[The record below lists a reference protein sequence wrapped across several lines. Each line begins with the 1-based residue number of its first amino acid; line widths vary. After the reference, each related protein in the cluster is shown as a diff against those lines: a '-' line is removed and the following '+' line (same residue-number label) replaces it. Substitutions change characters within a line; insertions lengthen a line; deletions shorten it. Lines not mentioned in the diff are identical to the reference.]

1 MATTH
6 KQRKDVP
13 EGPARDAQTGD
24 PGPNPEQ
31 GGHQDTLTATDRTT
45 TSGNAASLLRPIS
58 VDRAHPLGVRDQIHA
73 GIADLISN
81 GLLRKGAKLPSC
93 RALARDLDVSVN
105 SVLGAYSRLL
115 DDGAISSKPRSGYYV
130 ALEVNRLKTHERS
143 VGDIS
148 PNIVKRITR
157 RSLPSKAG
165 CISRP
170 SDWPDYK
177 YPFVCNQ
184 IASNRFPLAE
194 WRECSRLAL
203 NMRDLS
209 QWTGDNQYLDSET
222 FLEQICTRLL
232 PSRGISARP
241 ENVLVTMGA
250 QQAIF
255 IVATLLR
262 GFGRVVAMEDP
273 GYADARNIFEQ
284 TFDEVRFI
292 PVDNE
297 GLVVDERLAGCDL
310 VYVTPNRQ
318 FPTVVSMTTARKKL
332 LLEMAEREDFLI
344 IEDDYEGDMD
354 FDPSSLPPLYS
365 GHAQGRVIYAGSLSK
380 SLAPGLRLGYL
391 VAQQP
396 LVREARALRGMM
408 IRHPPQV
415 LQHIASLFLRFGYHE
430 GLRSRL
436 HEAFVQRWTVA
447 SQLVGELFPDFEVQ
461 HEFGSTNFF
470 FQSREEH
477 SAKEIARIARSK
489 DVIIEPSAP
498 CFSVPTKGEHTFRL
512 GVSTVRTGLIEP
524 GLMLLRQAIDTHAM
538 AAR

>member
-1 MATTH
+1 MATTRR
-6 KQRKDVP
+6 QLSD
-13 EGPARDAQTGD
+13 GQTGAAG
-24 PGPNPEQ
+24 PGPD
-31 GGHQDTLTATDRTT
+31 QDRQEFTRN
-45 TSGNAASLLRPIS
+45 TSVGKAQIGNADSVLRSIS
-58 VDRAHPLGVRDQIHA
+58 VERDHPLGVRDQIHA
-73 GIADLISN
+73 GISGLISN

-93 RALARDLDVSVN
+93 RALARSLDVSVN

-115 DDGAISSKPRSGYYV
+115 DDGVISSKQRSGYFV
-130 ALEVNRLKTHERS
+130 ALEVNRLEAREASDSDK
-143 VGDIS
+143 S
-148 PNIVKRITR
+148 PNIVERITR
-157 RSLPSKAG
+157 RGLPSKAG

-170 SDWPDYK
+170 SNWPDYK

-209 QWTGDNQYLDSET
+209 RWTGDNQYLDSET

-232 PSRGISARP
+232 PSRGISAHP
-241 ENVLVTMGA
+241 DNVLVTMGA

-255 IVATLLR
+255 VVATLFR

-292 PVDNE
+292 PVDDE
-297 GLVVDERLAGCDL
+297 GLIVDERLVGCDL

-318 FPTVVSMTTARKKL
+318 FPTVVSMSPSRKKL

-354 FDPSSLPPLYS
+354 FNPSSLPPLYS
-365 GHAQGRVIYAGSLSK
+365 GLAQGRVIYAGSLSK

-391 VAQQP
+391 VAQQS

-408 IRHPPQV
+408 IRHPPHV
-415 LQHIASLFLRFGYHE
+415 LQHTASLFLRFGYHD

-436 HEAFVQRWTVA
+436 HEAFSQRWTVA
-447 SQLVGELFPDFEVQ
+447 SNLVSELFPDFEVQ
-461 HEFGSTNFF
+461 YEFGSTNFF
-470 FQSREEH
+470 FRSREGHNAREV
-477 SAKEIARIARSK
+477 AEIARGN
-489 DVIIEPSAP
+489 DVILEPSAP
-498 CFSVPTKGEHTFRL
+498 CFSDPAKGEHTFRL
-512 GVSTVRTGLIEP
+512 GVSAVRTSLIEP
-524 GLMLLRQAIDTHAM
+524 GLKILRQAIDTCS
-538 AAR
+538 AATR